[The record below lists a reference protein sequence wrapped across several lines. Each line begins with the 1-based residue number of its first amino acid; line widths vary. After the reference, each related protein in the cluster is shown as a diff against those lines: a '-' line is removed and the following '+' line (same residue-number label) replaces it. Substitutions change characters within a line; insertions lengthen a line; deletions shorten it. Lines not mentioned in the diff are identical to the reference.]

1 MKIFLDSAN
10 LEHIREAV
18 SWGVVDGVTTN
29 PTLIKRAVTV
39 MRGTPDEMDMESYIK
54 NILAAAGRMNPVSL
68 EVAGLSADEM
78 EEQGMLLYEKFNQ
91 VAGNVVIKIPVCTVN
106 SSGGGD
112 PFAGLMAIKEL
123 SEERIPI
130 NATLVFT
137 PEQALLAAKA
147 GADYVSPFA
156 GRVDDRIRR
165 SVDMGFDKRDYFP
178 RDGIPNPSV
187 PDEMATDTGLV
198 SGVDLVS
205 QTVGMF
211 MEYDIECEVIAASIR
226 NPIQVR
232 EVAVA
237 GSHIVT
243 MPYDVLSE
251 MVRHPGSTDGIDA
264 FTNDLVDEYL
274 DLFTKQDDNPNGT
287 QNSMN

>member
-29 PTLIKRAVTV
+29 PTLIKRAVTA
-39 MRGTPDEMDMESYIK
+39 MRGAPDEMDMESYIK

-91 VAGNVVIKIPVCTVN
+91 VAGNVVIKIPVCTVK
-106 SSGGGD
+106 SSGEGD

-156 GRVDDRIRR
+156 GRIDDRIRK
-165 SVDMGFDKRDYFP
+165 SVNVGFEKRDYFP
-178 RDGIPNPSV
+178 REGINNPSA
-187 PDEMATDTGLV
+187 PEEMVTDTGLL

-205 QTVGMF
+205 QTTGMF
-211 MEYDIECEVIAASIR
+211 MEYDIECEVIAASLR
-226 NPIQVR
+226 NPIQIR
-232 EVAVA
+232 EVAIA
-237 GSHIVT
+237 GAHIAT
-243 MPYDVLSE
+243 MPYVVLSE
-251 MVRHPGSTDGIDA
+251 MVVHPGSADGIDA

-274 DLFTKQDDNPNGT
+274 DLFQKSDDDQASG
-287 QNSMN
+287 